1 MCMDYY
7 TNIVRRSDKLLIR
20 GIKNGEEVRD
30 KVRYE
35 PTLFVE
41 HHKEYGYKTLYG
53 KNLKPIEF
61 SNMNEAWEF
70 AAEHKNSNLTVYGF
84 PRFESQYSLENF
96 GDAVD
101 KWDKK
106 DLRVFNIDIEVTST
120 EGFPEAR
127 EAAYPVTAICIHD
140 SKIDKFVTFGLKGD
154 WSEED
159 SILPDDIKSRV
170 VYVNCKTETELFS
183 KFLQYWSRFAPN
195 IITGWNIEMFDMP
208 YLYNRL
214 ENLGIGGHKLSP
226 WGRTSLRQIRTARG
240 EEIAVSID
248 GIDQIDYID
257 RYRKQYVQ
265 ESYRLDFIA
274 SLELGE
280 RKLDYSEVSG
290 LHMLYFENFQKFID
304 YNIQDVNLVKR
315 LDEKLGLIDAQ
326 IMIAYKA
333 CINYGEVN
341 STVRTWDSLINKE
354 LQKDRVIPHFH
365 ITTAESTTSIP
376 GGHVKEP
383 QVGKHGWCMSFD
395 LNSLYPHLIMQFNIS
410 PETFRPEHQVWP
422 MDGDMER
429 VKKFL
434 EHESYKSPKG
444 LSVSGS
450 GYTFSNVSEG
460 VIPRLMRMLYDE
472 RKVLKQAM
480 LQAQRE
486 GKDYQL
492 LHLRQYVIKILLN
505 SGYGAF
511 VNKYFRWYDQ
521 RIGKSITLSGQLII
535 QVAEREINKWMN
547 KVLQTENVDYI
558 IAIDTDSN
566 YLNCQPLVDKFFS
579 GKSKEEVVDILDK
592 IAKDQIQGVLESGF
606 QVEKE
611 YLNAYDQKMVME
623 REAIASSAFW
633 TAKKRY
639 AMCVWDM
646 EGIRMPPDKP
656 KLKIQGL
663 DAIRSS
669 TPQSCRDALLTMI
682 RLTLLEDEK
691 TVQEYI
697 ANFKEKFLNMECEDI
712 AFPRTMNNI
721 TRMTQASGFGK
732 GTPPHIRG
740 AITFNRL
747 LKQYKLENEWESMKD
762 GEKGKF
768 IYLREPN
775 NIGTNVLSFNH
786 TVPKEFNF
794 STYIDY
800 EKQFSKAITE
810 PMEIILNPIGWTPE
824 KQNTLEDFFS

>member
-1 MCMDYY
+1 
-7 TNIVRRSDKLLIR
+7 
-20 GIKNGEEVRD
+20 
-30 KVRYE
+30 
-35 PTLFVE
+35 
-41 HHKEYGYKTLYG
+41 
-53 KNLKPIEF
+53 
-61 SNMNEAWEF
+61 MNEAWEF

-101 KWDKK
+101 KWNKK

-120 EGFPEAR
+120 EGFPEAKD
-127 EAAYPVTAICIHD
+127 AAYPVTAICIHD
-140 SKIDKFVTFGLKGD
+140 SKLDKFVTFGLKGE
-154 WSEED
+154 WKEED
-159 SILPDDIKSRV
+159 SILPEDIKSRV

-183 KFLQYWSRFAPN
+183 KFLQYWNKFTPN
-195 IITGWNIEMFDMP
+195 IVTGWNIEMFDLP

-214 ENLGIGGHKLSP
+214 ENMGIGGHKLSP
-226 WGRTSLRQIRTARG
+226 WGRASLRHIRTTRG

-248 GIDQIDYID
+248 GVDQIDYTD

-304 YNIQDVNLVKR
+304 YNVQDVNLVKR

-354 LQKDRVIPHFH
+354 LQKDRIIPHFH

-410 PETFRPEHQVWP
+410 PETFKPEHQVWP
-422 MDGDMER
+422 MEGDMER

-434 EHESYKSPKG
+434 GHESYKAPKG

-450 GYTFSNVSEG
+450 GHTFSNVSEG
-460 VIPRLMRMLYDE
+460 VIPRLMRMLSDE
-472 RKVLKQAM
+472 RKVLKQDM

-547 KVLQTENVDYI
+547 KVLQTENIDYI

-579 GKSKEEVVDILDK
+579 NKSKEEIVDILDK
-592 IAKDQIQGVLESGF
+592 IGKEQIQDVLEKGF

-611 YLNAYDQKMVME
+611 YLNAFDQKMVME

-646 EGIRMPPDKP
+646 EGVRMPADKP

-691 TVQEYI
+691 TVQDYI
-697 ANFKEKFLNMECEDI
+697 ADFKNKFVNMQFEDI
-712 AFPRTMNNI
+712 AFPRTMNKI
-721 TRMTQASGFGK
+721 TRMTQNEGFCK

-740 AITFNRL
+740 AIQFNRL
-747 LKQYKLENEWESMKD
+747 LKQYNLENDWESMKD

-786 TVPKEFNF
+786 TVPKEFGF
-794 STYIDY
+794 SSDIDY
-800 EKQFSKAITE
+800 EKQFSKAIIE

>member
-1 MCMDYY
+1 
-7 TNIVRRSDKLLIR
+7 
-20 GIKNGEEVRD
+20 
-30 KVRYE
+30 
-35 PTLFVE
+35 
-41 HHKEYGYKTLYG
+41 
-53 KNLKPIEF
+53 
-61 SNMNEAWEF
+61 
-70 AAEHKNSNLTVYGF
+70 
-84 PRFESQYSLENF
+84 
-96 GDAVD
+96 
-101 KWDKK
+101 
-106 DLRVFNIDIEVTST
+106 
-120 EGFPEAR
+120 
-127 EAAYPVTAICIHD
+127 
-140 SKIDKFVTFGLKGD
+140 
-154 WSEED
+154 
-159 SILPDDIKSRV
+159 
-170 VYVNCKTETELFS
+170 
-183 KFLQYWSRFAPN
+183 
-195 IITGWNIEMFDMP
+195 
-208 YLYNRL
+208 
-214 ENLGIGGHKLSP
+214 
-226 WGRTSLRQIRTARG
+226 
-240 EEIAVSID
+240 
-248 GIDQIDYID
+248 
-257 RYRKQYVQ
+257 
-265 ESYRLDFIA
+265 
-274 SLELGE
+274 
-280 RKLDYSEVSG
+280 
-290 LHMLYFENFQKFID
+290 MLYVENFQKFID

-326 IMIAYKA
+326 IMIAYMA

-365 ITTAESTTSIP
+365 ITTAESSGNIP

-410 PETFRPEHQVWP
+410 PETFRPEEQVWP
-422 MDGDMER
+422 MEGDMER
-429 VKKFL
+429 VQKFL
-434 EHESYKSPKG
+434 SKEKYKAPKG

-450 GYTFSNVSEG
+450 GYTFSNEIEG
-460 VIPRLMRMLYDE
+460 VIPRLMRRLYDD
-472 RKVLKQAM
+472 RKKIKQAM
-480 LQAQRE
+480 LQKQRE
-486 GKDYQL
+486 GKDDSL
-492 LHLRQYVIKILLN
+492 ENLRQYVIKILLN

-521 RIGKSITLSGQLII
+521 RIGKSITLSGQLVI
-535 QVAEREINKWMN
+535 QIAEREINKWMN

-579 GKSKEEVVDILDK
+579 NKSKNEIVDILDK
-592 IAKDQIQGVLESGF
+592 IAKEQVQKVLEEGW
-606 QVEKE
+606 VDTKD

-646 EGIRMPPDKP
+646 EGVRMPDDKP

-669 TPQSCRDALLTMI
+669 TPQSCREALLTMI

-691 TVQEYI
+691 TLQSYI
-697 ANFKEKFLNMECEDI
+697 SDFKDKFKAMQFEDI

-721 TRMTQASGFGK
+721 SKMTQTSGFAK

-740 AITFNRL
+740 AIQFNRL
-747 LKQYKLENEWESMKD
+747 LKQYKLEKDWETMKD

-786 TVPKEFNF
+786 TVPKEFDF
-794 STYIDY
+794 IKYIDF
-800 EKQFSKAITE
+800 EKQFSKAIIE
-810 PMEIILNPIGWTPE
+810 PMDIILSPIGWTPE

>member
-1 MCMDYY
+1 MDYY
-7 TNIVRRSDKLLIR
+7 TNIVRRGDKLLIR
-20 GIKNGEEVRD
+20 GVRNGEEVRD

-35 PTLFVE
+35 PTLYVE
-41 HHKEYGYKTLYG
+41 HTNDYGYKSLYG

-61 SNMNEAWEF
+61 DNMNDAWSF
-70 AAEHKNSNLTVYGF
+70 AAEHKDSNLKVYGF
-84 PRFESQYSLENF
+84 PRFESQYSLENY
-96 GDAVD
+96 GNAVNE
-101 KWDKK
+101 WKK
-106 DLRVFNIDIEVTST
+106 EDLRIFNVDIEVFSN
-120 EGFPEAR
+120 EGFPEAKD
-127 EAAYPVTAICIHD
+127 AAYPVTAICIHD
-140 SKIDKFVTFGLKGD
+140 SKVDKFVTFGHGTWEEEK
-154 WSEED
+154 SELPED
-159 SILPDDIKSRV
+159 IRSRV
-170 VYVNCKTETELFS
+170 IYISCATETELLTR
-183 KFLQYWSRFAPN
+183 FLKYWNLNTPN
-195 IITGWNIEMFDMP
+195 IVTGWNIEKFDFP

-214 ENLGIGGHKLSP
+214 ENMGIGGHKLSP
-226 WGRTSLRQIRTARG
+226 WNRASLRNIQTARG
-240 EEIAVSID
+240 EEIAVTID
-248 GIDQIDYID
+248 GVDQIDYIE
-257 RYRKQYVQ
+257 RYRKTKIQ

-274 SLELGE
+274 SVELGE

-290 LHMLYFENFQKFID
+290 LHMLYVENFQKFID

-326 IMIAYKA
+326 IMIAYMA

-365 ITTAESTTSIP
+365 ITTAESSGNIP

-410 PETFRPEHQVWP
+410 PETFRPEEQVWP
-422 MDGDMER
+422 MEGDMER

-434 EHESYKSPKG
+434 SKEKFKAPKG
-444 LSVSGS
+444 LSVCGS
-450 GYTFSNVSEG
+450 GYAFSNEIEG
-460 VIPRLMRMLYDE
+460 VIPRLMRRLYDE
-472 RKVLKQAM
+472 RRTVKQKM
-480 LQAQRE
+480 LQKQRE
-486 GKDYQL
+486 GKDDSL
-492 LHLRQYVIKILLN
+492 ENLRQYVLKILLN

-521 RIGKSITLSGQLII
+521 RIGKSITLSGQLVI
-535 QVAEREINKWMN
+535 QIAEREINNWMN

-566 YLNCQPLVDKFFS
+566 YLNCQPLVDKFFAN
-579 GKSKEEVVDILDK
+579 KSKDEVVDILDR
-592 IAKDQIQGVLESGF
+592 IAKEQVQKVLEAGW
-606 QVEKE
+606 EDTKE
-611 YLNAYDQKMVME
+611 YMNAYSQKMVME

-646 EGIRMPPDKP
+646 EGVRMPPDKP

-669 TPQSCRDALLTMI
+669 TPQSCRQALLDMI
-682 RLTLLEDEK
+682 RLTLLQDEK
-691 TVQEYI
+691 TVQQYI
-697 ANFKEKFLNMECEDI
+697 ADFKAKFVNMQFEDI

-721 TRMTQASGFGK
+721 SKMTLANGFGK

-740 AITFNRL
+740 AIQFNRL
-747 LKQYKLENEWESMKD
+747 LKKYGLEKDWETMKD

-786 TVPKEFNF
+786 TVPKEFDF
-794 STYIDY
+794 VKYIDF
-800 EKQFSKAITE
+800 EKQFAKAIIE

-824 KQNTLEDFFS
+824 KQNTLEDFFA

>member
-1 MCMDYY
+1 MDYF
-7 TNIVRRSDKLLIR
+7 TNIVRRGDKLLIR
-20 GIKNGEEVRD
+20 GVRNGEEVRD

-35 PTLFVE
+35 PTLYIE
-41 HHKEYGYKTLYG
+41 HHKEYGYKSLYG

-70 AAEHKNSNLTVYGF
+70 SAEHKDSNLKVYGF

-96 GDAVD
+96 GDAVT
-101 KWDKK
+101 KWKKK
-106 DLRVFNIDIEVTST
+106 DLRVFNIDIEVFSN
-120 EGFPEAR
+120 EGFPEAKD
-127 EAAYPVTAICIHD
+127 AAYPVTAICIHD
-140 SKIDKFVTFGLKGD
+140 SKTDKFVTFGHGK
-154 WSEED
+154 WVEEE
-159 SILPDDIKSRV
+159 SILPEDIRSRV
-170 VYVNCKTETELFS
+170 VYVECKTETDLLS
-183 KFLQYWSRFAPN
+183 KFLQYWNKFTPN
-195 IITGWNIEMFDMP
+195 IVTGWNIEKFDFP

-214 ENLGIGGHKLSP
+214 ENMGIGGHKLSP
-226 WGRTSLRQIRTARG
+226 WGRASLRNIQTARG
-240 EEIAVSID
+240 EEIAVTID
-248 GIDQIDYID
+248 GVDQIDYIE
-257 RYRKQYVQ
+257 RYRKTKIQ

-274 SLELGE
+274 SVELGE

-290 LHMLYFENFQKFID
+290 LHMLYVENFQKFID

-326 IMIAYKA
+326 IMIAYMA

-365 ITTAESTTSIP
+365 ISTAESSGNIP

-410 PETFRPEHQVWP
+410 PETFRPEEQVWP
-422 MDGDMER
+422 IEGDMER
-429 VKKFL
+429 VQKFL
-434 EHESYKSPKG
+434 SKEKYKAPKG

-450 GYTFSNVSEG
+450 GYAFSNEIEG
-460 VIPRLMRMLYDE
+460 VIPRLMRRLYDE
-472 RKVLKQAM
+472 RKTVKQKM
-480 LQAQRE
+480 LQKQRE
-486 GKDYQL
+486 GKDDSL
-492 LHLRQYVIKILLN
+492 ENLRQYVIKILLN

-521 RIGKSITLSGQLII
+521 RIGKSITLSGQLVI
-535 QVAEREINKWMN
+535 QIAEREINKWMN

-579 GKSKEEVVDILDK
+579 NKSKNEIVDILDK
-592 IAKDQIQGVLESGF
+592 IAKEQVQKVLEDGWIDT
-606 QVEKE
+606 KE

-646 EGIRMPPDKP
+646 EGVRMPDDKP

-669 TPQSCRDALLTMI
+669 TPQSCREALLTMI

-691 TVQEYI
+691 TLQSYI
-697 ANFKEKFLNMECEDI
+697 SDFKDKFKSMQFEDI

-721 TRMTQASGFGK
+721 SKMTQSAGFAK

-740 AITFNRL
+740 AIQFNRL
-747 LKQYKLENEWESMKD
+747 LKKYKLEKDWETMKD

-786 TVPKEFNF
+786 TVPKEFDF
-794 STYIDY
+794 IKYIDF
-800 EKQFSKAITE
+800 EKQFSKAIIE
-810 PMEIILNPIGWTPE
+810 PMDIILSPIGWTPE

>member
-1 MCMDYY
+1 MDYY
-7 TNIVRRSDKLLIR
+7 TNIVRRGDRLLIR
-20 GIKNGEEVRD
+20 GVRNGEEVRD

-35 PTLFVE
+35 PTLYIE
-41 HHKEYGYKTLYG
+41 HHKDYGYKSLYG
-53 KNLKPIEF
+53 KSLKPIEF

-70 AAEHKNSNLTVYGF
+70 SAEHKDSNLKVYGF

-96 GDAVD
+96 GDAVT

-106 DLRVFNIDIEVTST
+106 DLRIFNIDIEVFSN
-120 EGFPEAR
+120 EGFPEAKD
-127 EAAYPVTAICIHD
+127 AAYPVTAICIHD
-140 SKIDKFVTFGLKGD
+140 SKVDKFVTFGHGK
-154 WSEED
+154 WNEKE
-159 SILPDDIKSRV
+159 SILPEDIRSRV
-170 VYVNCKTETELFS
+170 MYVECKTETDLLT
-183 KFLQYWSRFAPN
+183 KFLQYWNKFTPN
-195 IITGWNIEMFDMP
+195 IVTGWNIEKFDFP

-214 ENLGIGGHKLSP
+214 ENMGIGGHKLSP
-226 WGRTSLRQIRTARG
+226 WGRASLRNISTSRG
-240 EEIAVSID
+240 EEIAVTID
-248 GIDQIDYID
+248 GVDQIDYIE
-257 RYRKQYVQ
+257 RYRKTKIQ

-274 SLELGE
+274 SVELGE

-290 LHMLYFENFQKFID
+290 LHMLYVENFQKFID

-326 IMIAYKA
+326 IMIAYMA

-365 ITTAESTTSIP
+365 ITTAESSGNIP

-410 PETFRPEHQVWP
+410 PETFRPEEQVWP
-422 MDGDMER
+422 MEGDMER
-429 VKKFL
+429 VQKFL
-434 EHESYKSPKG
+434 SKEKYKAPKG

-450 GYTFSNVSEG
+450 GYTFSNEIEG
-460 VIPRLMRMLYDE
+460 VIPRLMRRLYDD
-472 RKVLKQAM
+472 RKKIKQAM
-480 LQAQRE
+480 LQKQRE
-486 GKDYQL
+486 GKDDSL
-492 LHLRQYVIKILLN
+492 ENLRQYVIKILLN

-521 RIGKSITLSGQLII
+521 RIGKSITLSGQLVI
-535 QVAEREINKWMN
+535 QIAEREINKWMN

-579 GKSKEEVVDILDK
+579 NKSKNEIVDILDK
-592 IAKDQIQGVLESGF
+592 IAKEQVQKVLEEGW
-606 QVEKE
+606 VDTKD

-646 EGIRMPPDKP
+646 EGVRMPDDKP

-669 TPQSCRDALLTMI
+669 TPQSCREALLTMI

-691 TVQEYI
+691 TLQSYI
-697 ANFKEKFLNMECEDI
+697 SDFKDKFKAMQFEDI

-721 TRMTQASGFGK
+721 SKMTQTSGFAK

-740 AITFNRL
+740 AIQFNRL
-747 LKQYKLENEWESMKD
+747 LKQYKLEKDWETMKD

-786 TVPKEFNF
+786 TVPKEFDF
-794 STYIDY
+794 IKYIDF
-800 EKQFSKAITE
+800 EKQFSKAIIE
-810 PMEIILNPIGWTPE
+810 PMDIILSPIGWTPE

>member
-1 MCMDYY
+1 M
-7 TNIVRRSDKLLIR
+7 
-20 GIKNGEEVRD
+20 
-30 KVRYE
+30 
-35 PTLFVE
+35 
-41 HHKEYGYKTLYG
+41 
-53 KNLKPIEF
+53 
-61 SNMNEAWEF
+61 
-70 AAEHKNSNLTVYGF
+70 
-84 PRFESQYSLENF
+84 
-96 GDAVD
+96 
-101 KWDKK
+101 
-106 DLRVFNIDIEVTST
+106 
-120 EGFPEAR
+120 
-127 EAAYPVTAICIHD
+127 
-140 SKIDKFVTFGLKGD
+140 
-154 WSEED
+154 
-159 SILPDDIKSRV
+159 
-170 VYVNCKTETELFS
+170 
-183 KFLQYWSRFAPN
+183 
-195 IITGWNIEMFDMP
+195 
-208 YLYNRL
+208 
-214 ENLGIGGHKLSP
+214 GIGGHKLSP
-226 WGRTSLRQIRTARG
+226 WGRASLRNIQTARG
-240 EEIAVSID
+240 EEIAVTID
-248 GIDQIDYID
+248 GVDQIDYIE
-257 RYRKQYVQ
+257 RYRKTKIQ

-274 SLELGE
+274 SVELGE

-290 LHMLYFENFQKFID
+290 LHMLYVENFQKFID

-326 IMIAYKA
+326 IMIAYMA

-365 ITTAESTTSIP
+365 ISTAESSGNIP

-410 PETFRPEHQVWP
+410 PETFRPEEQVWP
-422 MDGDMER
+422 IEGDMER
-429 VKKFL
+429 VQKFL
-434 EHESYKSPKG
+434 SKEKYKAPKG

-450 GYTFSNVSEG
+450 GYAFSNEIEG
-460 VIPRLMRMLYDE
+460 VIPRLMRRLYDE
-472 RKVLKQAM
+472 RKTVKQKM
-480 LQAQRE
+480 LQKQRE
-486 GKDYQL
+486 GKDDSL
-492 LHLRQYVIKILLN
+492 ENLRQYVIKILLN

-521 RIGKSITLSGQLII
+521 RIGKSITLSGQLVI
-535 QVAEREINKWMN
+535 QIAEREINKWMN

-579 GKSKEEVVDILDK
+579 NKSKNEIVDILDK
-592 IAKDQIQGVLESGF
+592 IAKEQVQKVLEDGWIDT
-606 QVEKE
+606 KE

-646 EGIRMPPDKP
+646 EGVRMPDDKP

-669 TPQSCRDALLTMI
+669 TPQSCREALLTMI

-691 TVQEYI
+691 TLQSYI
-697 ANFKEKFLNMECEDI
+697 SDFKDKFKSMQFEDI

-721 TRMTQASGFGK
+721 SKMTQSAGFAK

-740 AITFNRL
+740 AIQFNRL
-747 LKQYKLENEWESMKD
+747 LKKYKLEKDWETMKD

-786 TVPKEFNF
+786 TVPKEFDF
-794 STYIDY
+794 IKYIDF
-800 EKQFSKAITE
+800 EKQFSKAIIE
-810 PMEIILNPIGWTPE
+810 PMDIILSPIGWTPE